1 MYYTD
6 ILYLVNKEMENS
18 KGNRDLI
25 RAINRSII
33 LNMIK
38 NYGPISRAEIAKRSK
53 LSPAT
58 VTGITADFIV
68 EGLVF
73 EKTPGDSTGGR
84 PPILLALNPQGGFVI
99 GLKLTDNEIIAALT
113 DLEANIISRDKVQL
127 SGINPEIVLED
138 IVGLIEKLIS
148 SQSIDRGMVYGVGL
162 GLAGIID
169 PQRGVLVKSPYFGWK
184 NLPIKELIKEQVNL
198 TTYIE
203 NDVNTL
209 TISEKLFG
217 GGYDIDNFLVV
228 TIGRGVGMGIVMNG
242 QFYRGE
248 TGSAGELGHTI
259 VVKDGT
265 KCECGKYGCLEAYI
279 GDPALLETASL
290 AFQKGELA
298 HPVKD
303 IEELC
308 SIANSGDLT
317 ARRIFIEAGDIL
329 GRSISNLIQVFN
341 PGRILISGEG
351 TRAGNLLFD
360 SMKEAITKYTMP
372 ELLPSTEI
380 IVDQWGDDA
389 WARGAA
395 SLVLQELF
403 KSPI

>member
-1 MYYTD
+1 MT
-6 ILYLVNKEMENS
+6 NS

-38 NYGPISRAEIAKRSK
+38 NYGPISRAEIAKKSK

-58 VTGITADFIV
+58 VTGITADFIS

-84 PPILLALNPQGGFVI
+84 PPIMLALNPQGGFVI
-99 GLKLTDNEIIAALT
+99 GLKLTDKEIIAALT
-113 DLEANIISRDKVQL
+113 DLEANIIYRDTVPI
-127 SGINPEIVLED
+127 SGNQPEIVLDD
-138 IVGLIEKLIS
+138 IVRLIEHLLASKS
-148 SQSIDRGMVYGVGL
+148 VDREMVYGVGL

-169 PQRGVLVKSPYFGWK
+169 PKRGILVKSPYFGWK
-184 NLPIKELIKEQVNL
+184 NLPIQQMIQEKINL
-198 TTYIE
+198 PTYVE

-209 TISEKLFG
+209 TLSEKLFG

-228 TIGRGVGMGIVMNG
+228 TIGRGVGLGVVMNG

-248 TGSAGELGHTI
+248 SGGAGELGHTI
-259 VVKDGT
+259 IMQDGPL
-265 KCECGKYGCLEAYI
+265 CECGKRGCLEAYI
-279 GDPALLETASL
+279 GDPALLKAANEAYRNGL
-290 AFQKGELA
+290 FKQK
-298 HPVKD
+298 VKK

-308 SIANSGDLT
+308 SLAVSGDGTALT
-317 ARRIFIEAGDIL
+317 IFANAGEML
-329 GRSISNLIQVFN
+329 GRSVANLIQVFN

-351 TRAGNLLFD
+351 TRAGKFLFD
-360 SMKEAITKYTMP
+360 NMKEAINKYTMP
-372 ELLPSTEI
+372 ELLPFTEI
-380 IVDQWGDDA
+380 LVDEWGDDA

-403 KSPI
+403 KSPV